1 MPNKYSHGNV
11 LSHLSEIGVINLP
24 SGIAAQYPKR
34 DGPKDTVSLGMPES
48 RGRPRTPGRDAST
61 TSSKSRPHSLHQN
74 MKIQQDMDA
83 ELLDS
88 YHRAAAIYSRAG
100 RVSYSPDKKEET
112 PKSSTDEKTPE
123 LSSGDSS
130 FDSSQSSRELRN
142 SAPAN
147 RSPVEDVPASQ
158 RIAAKMDRLR
168 KVVDEPRR
176 KPMRIPDAEVSRVVR
191 RTALPRRPSDP
202 PNVQRD
208 SGLEVVED
216 TRLSSKN
223 ADGKPI
229 TLQEAEEVDELDEK
243 DIRPDFVPQ
252 RQASPPPAAGY
263 EDTKYIEARAAD
275 NHHETEV
282 PPENVIVGQGHL
294 PETGIV
300 KAKEDSEVPLAE
312 PRIIPAERQSRGTS
326 MPAADGNAI
335 SPNVAR
341 HKRDSK
347 YRASSAPGMGDD
359 AVPPDVGRHRSS
371 THKSSQSDAR
381 SSRKQE
387 IKDAERRLAELKA
400 LDRDE
405 GRGGIFKKIRAPN
418 LKKFGCM

>member
-34 DGPKDTVSLGMPES
+34 DGPKDTVSLGMPEN

-61 TSSKSRPHSLHQN
+61 APSKSRPHSLHQN

-88 YHRAAAIYSRAG
+88 YHKAAAIYSRAG
-100 RVSYSPDKKEET
+100 RISYSPDKKDET

-147 RSPVEDVPASQ
+147 RSSPVEDIPASQ

-168 KVVDEPRR
+168 KAVDEPRR
-176 KPMRIPDAEVSRVVR
+176 KPLRIPDAEVSRVVR
-191 RTALPRRPSDP
+191 QTALPRRPSDP
-202 PNVQRD
+202 PNVQRKA
-208 SGLEVVED
+208 GIEVVED

-223 ADGKPI
+223 ADGRPVADH
-229 TLQEAEEVDELDEK
+229 EAEEIDELEDE

-275 NHHETEV
+275 NHYEAEV
-282 PPENVIVGQGHL
+282 PPENVVIGQGHL

-300 KAKEDSEVPLAE
+300 QAKEDSEVPLAQ
-312 PRIIPAERQSRGTS
+312 PRIVPAEKLQSHGPSTQS
-326 MPAADGNAI
+326 ANEKAVP
-335 SPNVAR
+335 PNVAR
-341 HKRDSK
+341 YKSKTK
-347 YRASSAPGMGDD
+347 YRGSSAPGARDD
-359 AVPPDVGRHRSS
+359 AIPPDVGRHRSN
-371 THKSSQSDAR
+371 TLKSSQSHDR
-381 SSRKQE
+381 GSRKQE

-405 GRGGIFKKIRAPN
+405 GRGGIFKKI
-418 LKKFGCM
+418 KKFGCM